1 MSASNGTRLTVCQR
15 RRARRLAYLNGG
27 LWAIGNGL
35 ASSSLVV
42 YLALELDAPGL
53 GLGIGV
59 LLAAPRIAGLLQLA
73 APAMIARLG
82 DRKRF
87 CVATLLASAVVL
99 FGLPLA
105 ASPNCLPS
113 ARMSLAALILLWCAY
128 HLLEYLGRIALWSW
142 FADLVSLGIRGRFF
156 GIRERWMTTGQ
167 AVGMVVAGL
176 FTWCWHNHWC
186 PDLPRWIGYA
196 GPAVVGTLFMA
207 GSVIPLS
214 RIPGIETGRK
224 TPPAAKLHS
233 LIAPF
238 VDKRFRRL
246 ILFGCWFSFFNGVTQ
261 TAQNIFPYRVLGLTL
276 FVMLALKTGM
286 RVGQLT
292 VSPWMGKLADRFG
305 NKPVMI
311 ATLPVVAAGPA
322 FFLAAGA
329 AGWWWLIGAW
339 TVWVAYAGLNVCL
352 PNLMLKLS
360 SGQTNTPHIAT
371 YYAVTGFSTAI
382 ATLIGGWMFDN
393 FGDYYFCLPFAAR
406 NYSLDFYQYS
416 FLFGWI
422 TRTMGVLLL
431 LLLIEQ
437 PGKQSSRS
445 CCA

>member
-1 MSASNGTRLTVCQR
+1 M
-15 RRARRLAYLNGG
+15 AYLNGG

-42 YLALELDAPGL
+42 YLALELGAPGL
-53 GLGIGV
+53 GVGIGV

-87 CVATLLASAVVL
+87 CVGTLLASAVVL
-99 FGLPLA
+99 FGLPFA

-113 ARMSLAALILLWCAY
+113 ARTSLAALAFLWCTY
-128 HLLEYLGRIALWSW
+128 HLLEYLGRVALWSW
-142 FADLVSLGIRGRFF
+142 FADLVPLRIRGRFF
-156 GIRERWMTTGQ
+156 GVRERWMTTGQ

-176 FTWCWHNHWC
+176 STWCWHNWWY

-196 GPAVVGTLFMA
+196 GPATVGTLFMA

-214 RIPGIETGRK
+214 RIPGLVAGR
-224 TPPAAKLHS
+224 TRPPAAAFHS
-233 LIAPF
+233 LVAPF
-238 VDKRFRRL
+238 ADKRFRRL
-246 ILFGCWFSFFNGVTQ
+246 LLFGCWFSFFNGVTQ
-261 TAQNIFPYRVLGLTL
+261 TAQMIFPYRVLGLTL

-286 RVGQLT
+286 RMGQLAI
-292 VSPWMGKLADRFG
+292 SPWMGKLADRFG

-311 ATLPVVAAGPA
+311 ATLPIVAAGPA
-322 FFLAAGA
+322 FFLVAGE

-339 TVWVAYAGLNVCL
+339 AVWVAYAGLNVCL
-352 PNLMLKLS
+352 PNLILKLS
-360 SGQTNTPHIAT
+360 SDQTNTPHIAT
-371 YYAVTGFSTAI
+371 FYAVTGFATAV
-382 ATLIGGWMFDN
+382 ATLIGGWIFDN
-393 FGDYYFCLPFAAR
+393 FGDYHFCFPFASDA
-406 NYSLDFYQYS
+406 YSLDFYQYS

-431 LLLIEQ
+431 LLVIER
-437 PGKQSSRS
+437 PDTHAGARRS
-445 CCA
+445 

>member
-1 MSASNGTRLTVCQR
+1 MSASNSTRLTVGRR

-53 GLGIGV
+53 GVGIGV

-87 CVATLLASAVVL
+87 CVGTLLASAVVL
-99 FGLPLA
+99 FGLPFA

-113 ARMSLAALILLWCAY
+113 ARMSLAALALLWCVY
-128 HLLEYLGRIALWSW
+128 HLLEYLGRVALWSW
-142 FADLVSLGIRGRFF
+142 FADLVPGRIRGRFF

-176 FTWCWHNHWC
+176 FTWYWHGQWY

-207 GSVIPLS
+207 GSVIPLA
-214 RIPGIETGRK
+214 RIPGIASGPT
-224 TPPAAKLHS
+224 TSAAATLGT
-233 LIAPF
+233 LAAPF
-238 VDKRFRRL
+238 ADKRFRRL
-246 ILFGCWFSFFNGVTQ
+246 LLFGCWFSFFNGVTQ
-261 TAQNIFPYRVLGLTL
+261 TAQLIFPYRVLGLTL

-286 RVGQLT
+286 RMGQLAI
-292 VSPWMGKLADRFG
+292 SPWMGKLADRFG
-305 NKPVMI
+305 NKPVML

-322 FFLAAGA
+322 FFLVAGA

-360 SGQTNTPHIAT
+360 PGQTNTPHIAT
-371 YYAVTGFSTAI
+371 YYAVTGFSTAV

-393 FGDYYFCLPFAAR
+393 FGDYYFWFPFAGKA
-406 NYSLDFYQYS
+406 YSLDFYQYS

-437 PGKQSSRS
+437 PGKNVGEDR
-445 CCA
+445 